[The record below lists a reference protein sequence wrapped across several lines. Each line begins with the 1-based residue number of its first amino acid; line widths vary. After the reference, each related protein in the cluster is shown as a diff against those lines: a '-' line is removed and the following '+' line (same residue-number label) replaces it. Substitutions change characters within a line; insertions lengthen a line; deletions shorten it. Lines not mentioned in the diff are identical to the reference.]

1 MCAYFVLLCQ
11 RVMPV
16 VKTGDTDTLSDCEQE
31 SEQDRSKL
39 AENLSSLCTS
49 IIKVCMIIL
58 FLEVI
63 LYCA

>member
-1 MCAYFVLLCQ
+1 MCVYFLLICQ
-11 RVMPV
+11 RVVPV

-49 IIKVCMIIL
+49 ILKVL
-58 FLEVI
+58 
-63 LYCA
+63 